1 MAWFTDRRE
10 QVIKV
15 CFWPIASVGA
25 ATYPEIRRNPEVAVS
40 GQTDAIGAQQSCTR
54 MARGPVRPLQSIS
67 CEKTSL
73 KPSGP

>member
-10 QVIKV
+10 QVIKL

-40 GQTDAIGAQQSCTR
+40 GQTDAIGA
-54 MARGPVRPLQSIS
+54 
-67 CEKTSL
+67 
-73 KPSGP
+73 